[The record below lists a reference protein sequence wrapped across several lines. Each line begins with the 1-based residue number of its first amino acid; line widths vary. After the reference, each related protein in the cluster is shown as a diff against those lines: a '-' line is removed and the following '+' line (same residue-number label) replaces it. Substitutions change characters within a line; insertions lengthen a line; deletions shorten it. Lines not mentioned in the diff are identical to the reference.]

1 LTRILVPL
9 GTRPEIIK
17 LVPVVRELVAAGF
30 GVRTVA
36 TGQHGDAAMSAV
48 FFDEFELR
56 PDETWALP
64 ADPPARIGAILE
76 RAEHELAAQRPDLV
90 VVLGDTNTV
99 PLFCL
104 ASRRNRVPVAHLEAG
119 LRSFNATSMEEVNR
133 KVAATCASLHLAPT
147 VLAARFLAAEGV
159 EQARVRVVGNPVI
172 DVLRQLAVPRVA
184 PEKRSGAVVTAHRAT
199 NVDDPVRLGVLVE
212 LVHRLAGRVG
222 SVTFPVH
229 PRTRRRLEEHGLW
242 AELAAEGIVLSDPV
256 GYRTM
261 SELVARSRVVV
272 TDSGGLQEEAS
283 YFGVP
288 VVVLRQST
296 PRWEG
301 VAAGTSQLVGMDVE
315 RAMVAVDELTTPA
328 AQEAVAA
335 TPCPYGDGHT
345 AERVATL
352 LAEEGTWELLRL
364 EEPDFI
370 GRPPPA

>member
-36 TGQHGDAAMSAV
+36 TGQHGDAAMSAA

>member
-1 LTRILVPL
+1 MTRILVPL

-36 TGQHGDAAMSAV
+36 TGQHGDAAMSAA

-64 ADPPARIGAILE
+64 DDPPARIGAILE
-76 RAEHELAAQRPDLV
+76 RAEHELATQRPDLV

-133 KVAATCASLHLAPT
+133 KVAAACASLHLAPT

-212 LVHRLAGRVG
+212 LVRCLAGRVG

-242 AELAAEGIVLSDPV
+242 AELAAEGIALSDPV

-301 VAAGTSQLVGMDVE
+301 VVAGTSQLVGMDVE
-315 RAMVAVDELTTPA
+315 RAMAAVGELTTPA
-328 AQEAVAA
+328 AQEAVAT

-352 LAEEGTWELLRL
+352 LAEAGTWELLRL

>member
-1 LTRILVPL
+1 
-9 GTRPEIIK
+9 
-17 LVPVVRELVAAGF
+17 
-30 GVRTVA
+30 
-36 TGQHGDAAMSAV
+36 
-48 FFDEFELR
+48 
-56 PDETWALP
+56 
-64 ADPPARIGAILE
+64 
-76 RAEHELAAQRPDLV
+76 
-90 VVLGDTNTV
+90 
-99 PLFCL
+99 
-104 ASRRNRVPVAHLEAG
+104 
-119 LRSFNATSMEEVNR
+119 
-133 KVAATCASLHLAPT
+133 
-147 VLAARFLAAEGV
+147 
-159 EQARVRVVGNPVI
+159 VI